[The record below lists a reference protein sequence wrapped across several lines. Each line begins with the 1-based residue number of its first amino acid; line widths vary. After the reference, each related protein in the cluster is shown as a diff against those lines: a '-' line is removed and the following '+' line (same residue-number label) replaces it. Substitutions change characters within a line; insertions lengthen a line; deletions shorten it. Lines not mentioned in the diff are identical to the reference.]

1 MKNRFNSNKNE
12 LAMQVAILSEE
23 NSKVKAELVKLQQ
36 EIDSIIEQNNTSK
49 AVLQLAD
56 SSENKSV

>member
-12 LAMQVAILSEE
+12 LARQVAILSDE
-23 NSKVKAELVKLQQ
+23 NSKVKAELAKLQQ

-49 AVLQLAD
+49 AVLHLAD